1 MEMDASGEKWF
12 ETRKIAEAASVSELL
27 KMLSI
32 SDVAVDSQL
41 FKALALSGGMKY
53 NEAEPLPQQQFHD
66 IIKS

>member
-41 FKALALSGGMKY
+41 FKALALSGGMK
-53 NEAEPLPQQQFHD
+53 
-66 IIKS
+66 